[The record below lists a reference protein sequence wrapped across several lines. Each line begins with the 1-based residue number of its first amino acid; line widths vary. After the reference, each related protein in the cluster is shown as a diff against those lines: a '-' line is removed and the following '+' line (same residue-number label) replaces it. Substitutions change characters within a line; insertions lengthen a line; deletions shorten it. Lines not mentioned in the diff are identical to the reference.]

1 MRLLITAIMTIGVAA
16 AACTRGATV
25 AASTGAVNA
34 AAVETAGD
42 PTGAAV
48 ATSGGT
54 ETSSAAAGAV
64 REVTIPAGTRLPIVL
79 DTPVSSASSRVEQ
92 SVQAHLSRP
101 IVVRGRS
108 VLPQGSRVSG
118 VVTDAT
124 RSGRVKGLAHLAL
137 RFDTLIPRG
146 DDERYRIQT
155 AAIGR
160 TAEATKKK
168 DAAEIG
174 IPAAGGALIGALLE
188 VLICSDYPTQLAVGN
203 TFAAFGY
210 APAGA
215 GGTLNLSFVAGVSAI
230 DTAFLLTLILAFLYA
245 HGERPRDVLFGFRS
259 LAAEAALGIPL
270 TLAALALAA
279 A

>member
-1 MRLLITAIMTIGVAA
+1 MRLLITAIITIGVAG

-25 AASTGAVNA
+25 AASTSAVNA

-174 IPAAGGALIGALLE
+174 IPAAGGALIGAL
-188 VLICSDYPTQLAVGN
+188 VGGKKGALVGG
-203 TFAAFGY
+203 AAGG
-210 APAGA
+210 GA
-215 GGTLNLSFVAGVSAI
+215 GTAVVLSTRGKEVSLPRGA
-230 DTAFLLTLILAFLYA
+230 ALTL
-245 HGERPRDVLFGFRS
+245 R
-259 LAAEAALGIPL
+259 L
-270 TLAALALAA
+270 TEPITVRMKT
-279 A
+279 